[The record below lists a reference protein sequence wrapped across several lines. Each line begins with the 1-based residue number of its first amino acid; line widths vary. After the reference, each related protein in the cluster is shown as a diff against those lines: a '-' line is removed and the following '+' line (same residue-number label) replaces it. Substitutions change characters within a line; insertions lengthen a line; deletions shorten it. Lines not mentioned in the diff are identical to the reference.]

1 MDEVLK
7 IIERL
12 INERHVNGAEAIKLI
27 NAVNDIN
34 KSITKDIFGDTIKTN
49 LPGDTIKTSPLPLGT
64 IIKYDFEKSPN
75 SITTNLEDKCEWVT
89 TASDNG
95 HKIGYYLTSK

>member
-7 IIERL
+7 IIEKL

-27 NAVNDIN
+27 NAVNGIN
-34 KSITKDIFGDTIKTN
+34 KSITRDIFGDTIKTN
-49 LPGDTIKTSPLPLGT
+49 LPGGAITSPPPLGT
-64 IIKYDFEKSPN
+64 IIKYDFEKLPN
-75 SITTNLEDKCEWVT
+75 SITTNSEDKCEWVT

-95 HKIGYYLTSK
+95 HKIGYYNK